1 MKNRLFRNLT
11 EADELITR
19 AQVAELLCVSPSTVT
34 RWADEGK
41 LTCVRTLGG
50 HRRYQ
55 RREIIEISDI
65 IYSEIEPDDKVSQEE
80 SMECIQVEIPR
91 LYGDH
96 HATAV
101 RQALADVSGIQQVW
115 TSPARRQLKV
125 DFDPDT
131 VDAETIVRRLTRAG
145 YPVRNGQVGEEDH
158 RKDPSWAQL
167 ELRMTQTYRSGA

>member
-1 MKNRLFRNLT
+1 MNNRLLRNLA
-11 EADELITR
+11 EPDELLTR

-55 RREIIEISDI
+55 RREIVEISDI
-65 IYSEIEPDDKVSQEE
+65 IYSEIEPDDCISQEE

-96 HATAV
+96 QTAAIQ
-101 RQALADVSGIQQVW
+101 QALAQVSGIQQVW
-115 TSPARRQLKV
+115 ASPARRQVKV
-125 DFDPDT
+125 NFDPEK
-131 VDAETIVRRLTRAG
+131 VDAETIVHRLARAG
-145 YPVRNGQVGEEDH
+145 YPVRNGQAGEEDH
-158 RKDPSWAQL
+158 RKDPGWAKL
-167 ELRMTQTYRSGA
+167 ELRMTQTYHSGA